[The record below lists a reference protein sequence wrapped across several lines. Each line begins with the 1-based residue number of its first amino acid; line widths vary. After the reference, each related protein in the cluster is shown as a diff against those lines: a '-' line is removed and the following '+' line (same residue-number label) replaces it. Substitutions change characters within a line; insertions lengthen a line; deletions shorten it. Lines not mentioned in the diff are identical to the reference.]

1 MTIEE
6 QIEAL
11 QTEFAPLWDKAM
23 ELNDQDTKKA
33 LKAIKAAV
41 EDMEESITNEEI
53 DRWTAQFD
61 ANWDN
66 IAANH

>member
-23 ELNDQDTKKA
+23 KLNDEDTKKA
-33 LKAIKAAV
+33 LEAIKAAV
-41 EDMEESITNEEI
+41 EDMEESIINEEI

-61 ANWDN
+61 ANWDR
-66 IAANH
+66 IADNH